1 MPEDKENLFKEFP
14 PVTPGEWKEQ
24 IEKDLKGRSIDTL
37 KWKPYEG
44 FTVEPFYT
52 GEDLDRL
59 TYLTES
65 APGEFPYVRSTG
77 GADNDWN
84 INEYISD
91 SDVHSANKAA
101 LDCLAMGAESLTFLC
116 RIEDNVIAGVPVQNK
131 EDMSALLKDI
141 PIDKVP
147 VHFKCGQGASGILAL
162 YITEAERRGLNR
174 KSMRG
179 SIDMDPIGALIQ
191 RGSYPAGEDRSYEE
205 LKSVITYLHRHM
217 PSFKGLT
224 VHGERFADS
233 GASVTQELAFSLA
246 SGVEYLDRLTSMG
259 LTADQI
265 APRMSFSFSIGSD
278 YFMEIA
284 KLRAARLLWAAIM
297 KQYKPKDE
305 SSEQISIETVTSGWN
320 KTVYDPY
327 TNMLRSTV
335 EAMAATIGGSGA
347 VHVSPLDSAFDAPG
361 DFTRRMARN
370 TQLILKSESYLNR
383 VIDPSAGSYYIETLT
398 DSVAGAAW
406 KLFLEVEQSGG
417 MVEALKSG
425 KIQDTVEK
433 TGKSKESDLET
444 GKMSLLGVNRYP
456 NLNEK
461 APAEIRDKRNSVTLK
476 RFQDA
481 KPEKIDSIESLS
493 EYLSKDGSCL
503 ADMLPEQHSEPEFE
517 VKPLTPWRAAEA
529 FEELRI
535 TTENLIKDP
544 NVGIT
549 VFLLPLGNPAMR
561 TARAGFSA
569 NFFGCGGFP
578 VINPGAF
585 DSAEEGIKAAL
596 ESGSKIVVICS
607 SDKEYPA
614 IAPAICEKLKSADV
628 NIRVII
634 AGNPREHIDELKESG
649 VDDFIHMR
657 SNMVEILKKYQ
668 DVVGTV

>member
-1 MPEDKENLFKEFP
+1 MPEDKENLFAEFP
-14 PVTPGEWKEQ
+14 PVTKEEWKEQ
-24 IEKDLKGRSIDTL
+24 IEKDLKGRSVDTL
-37 KWKPYEG
+37 EWKPFEG

-52 GEDLDRL
+52 GEDLDKL
-59 TYLTES
+59 AYLTEP

-91 SDVHSANKAA
+91 SDIHSANKAA
-101 LDCLAMGAESLTFLC
+101 LDSLAIGAESLTFLC
-116 RIEDNVIAGVPVQNK
+116 SIQDNAITGVPVQNK
-131 EDMSALLKDI
+131 DDMSALLKDI
-141 PIDKVP
+141 PIGKIP
-147 VHFKCGQGASGILAL
+147 VHFKCGKGASAILAL
-162 YITEAERRGLNR
+162 YIIEAERRGLNQE
-174 KSMRG
+174 SMRG
-179 SIDMDPIGALIQ
+179 AVDSDPIGALIQ
-191 RGSYPAGEDRSYEE
+191 RGSYPAGEDHSYEE
-205 LKSVITYLHRHM
+205 LKSVITYLHRCM
-217 PSFKGLT
+217 PAFKGLT
-224 VHGERFADS
+224 VHGERFAGS
-233 GASVTQELAFSLA
+233 GASITQELAFSLA
-246 SGVEYLDRLTSMG
+246 SGVEYLDRFTSMG
-259 LTADQI
+259 LSADQI

-284 KLRAARLLWAAIM
+284 KLRAARMLWAVIM

-335 EAMAATIGGSGA
+335 EAMAATIGGSGT

-370 TQLILKSESYLNR
+370 TQLILKNESYINR
-383 VIDPSAGSYYIETLT
+383 VIDPSAGSYYLETLT

-406 KLFLEVEQSGG
+406 KLFLEVEQAGG
-417 MVEALKSG
+417 IVEALKSG
-425 KIQDTVEK
+425 LIQDQIEK
-433 TGKSKESDLET
+433 IGNSKESDLET
-444 GKMSLLGVNRYP
+444 GKMALLGVNRYP

-461 APAEIRDKRNSVTLK
+461 APAVIRGRADSAPLK
-476 RFQDA
+476 RSENAEPD
-481 KPEKIDSIESLS
+481 KIESIESLS
-493 EYLSKDGSCL
+493 EYLSKDGRYL
-503 ADMLPEQHSEPEFE
+503 ADILPEEHTEPEFE
-517 VKPLTPWRAAEA
+517 VKPLIPWRAAEA

-535 TTENLIKDP
+535 TTENLIKDS
-544 NVGIT
+544 NVGMT

-585 DSAEEGIKAAL
+585 DSAEEGIKTAL

-614 IAPAICEKLKSADV
+614 IAPAICEKLKSADG

-649 VDDFIHMR
+649 VEDFIHVH
-657 SNMVEILKKYQ
+657 SNMLQILRKYQ
-668 DVVGTV
+668 KAVGIE